1 MKRRRHRHP
10 SVFSLLLVLLLS
22 LSLTRRLESAL
33 EFARGESSGDEEK
46 KTLESERRRKVLDDA
61 REMMKFNEIEGMPP
75 GDEKP
80 AVASSWN
87 NEHFV
92 LPEGAKTTQDVSRPR
107 NFKAITRTKFDTLKL
122 NVQPSVIRFEKAQVG
137 WPTTENLTISNLD
150 EEESLKVYLI
160 TSDNVHV
167 YTEGISYG
175 LTKHEERVKQR
186 NLLVAKEMFENR
198 RGDVEKHEEKLKF
211 ISQRIEELNAKLI
224 NAQDRLESKT
234 NDKDLRTEDHEEH
247 ELL

>member
-1 MKRRRHRHP
+1 MTMMKRRRRHP

-22 LSLTRRLESAL
+22 LSPTPRRLER
-33 EFARGESSGDEEK
+33 FVARGESSGENEEK
-46 KTLESERRRKVLDDA
+46 KTLRRKVLDVDA
-61 REMMKFNEIEGMPP
+61 RETMPFSSANDDGIEGMPP
-75 GDEKP
+75 GYEKP
-80 AVASSWN
+80 LAGASSSWNN

-107 NFKAITRTKFDTLKL
+107 NFKAITRTKFDALKL

-137 WPTTENLTISNLD
+137 WPTTENVTISNLD
-150 EEESLKVYLI
+150 DEKSLKVYLI

-186 NLLVAKEMFENR
+186 NLLVAKEMCENR

-211 ISQRIEELNAKLI
+211 ISQRIEELNA
-224 NAQDRLESKT
+224 
-234 NDKDLRTEDHEEH
+234 
-247 ELL
+247 